1 MNDFTEIHGHF
12 IYGVDDGAQTE
23 ETMTAMLDA
32 AAQQGVTRMF
42 ATSHTTPGM
51 EPFPQ
56 ETYDRRLENA
66 RAYCAQKG
74 YEMTLYSGA
83 ELLYNPALEAYA
95 REHSLPVLGDSEWVL
110 LEYLPSISAKELERG
125 LDQIARCGYSILLAH
140 IERYA
145 CLEKHGLLEK
155 LRDAYPVMYQVN
167 CSTVLEP
174 GGFWRRRRLDRWLR
188 KGLVDIVASDA
199 HNTSS
204 RPIKIEKAYEQL
216 KQQYGTELADQLTG
230 RSGLWFEPTED

>member
-12 IYGVDDGAQTE
+12 IYGVDDGAQTVE
-23 ETMTAMLDA
+23 MMTAMLDA

-42 ATSHTTPGM
+42 ATSHVTPGM

-56 ETYDRRLENA
+56 ENYDRRLEKA
-66 RAYCAQKG
+66 RTYCARKG

-95 REHSLPVLGDSEWVL
+95 RENSLPALGNSEWVL
-110 LEYLPSISAKELERG
+110 LEYLPDVSAKELERG
-125 LDQIARCGYSILLAH
+125 LDHITRCGYSVLLAH

-174 GGFWRRRRLDRWLR
+174 GGFWRRRRIDGWLR
-188 KGLVDIVASDA
+188 NGLVDIVASDA

-216 KQQYGTELADQLTG
+216 KQQYGTELADQWTG